1 MDVTCFLSRLPPMAL
16 PGARV
21 LVPVPVPEVAPE
33 AAPPE
38 EADSGSWPDTPADLR
53 PLYPVVTS
61 LYMQ

>member
-1 MDVTCFLSRLPPMAL
+1 MPVDVTCFLSRLPPLAL
-16 PGARV
+16 PGVRV
-21 LVPVPVPEVAPE
+21 VVPVAAPEVAPR
-33 AAPPE
+33 E